1 MFSGV
6 KAPLRRMVVVMTAAV
21 LFATCSLAYAQSS
34 VLVFGDSLSA
44 GYGLARGEGWVALL
58 RERLEAS
65 DAHVK
70 VVNASVS
77 GETSAGGR
85 GRLDA
90 ALDRHDPD
98 VVILELGAND
108 GLRALPVEKMKANLR
123 AMIDASRKS
132 GAKVLLLGM
141 RIPSNYGKRYA
152 EDFHQAFVSLAEETD
167 VAFVPFFLAPIAT
180 DRSNFQDDGVH
191 PNADAQPAML
201 DAVWPELAPFIGAQV
216 GAPTMQ

>member
-1 MFSGV
+1 
-6 KAPLRRMVVVMTAAV
+6 MVVVMTAAV

>member
-1 MFSGV
+1 
-6 KAPLRRMVVVMTAAV
+6 MVVVVTAAV

-65 DAHVK
+65 DADVK

-90 ALDRHDPD
+90 ALERHDPD

-108 GLRALPVEKMKANLR
+108 GLRALPVAKMKANLR
-123 AMIDASRKS
+123 AMIDASQAS

-152 EDFHQAFVSLAEETD
+152 DNFHQAFVSLADETD
-167 VAFVPFFLAPIAT
+167 VAFVPFFLAPIAA
-180 DRSNFQDDGVH
+180 DRSNFQNDGVH

-201 DAVWPELAPFIGAQV
+201 EEIWPELAPLLGADLKTP
-216 GAPTMQ
+216 ATP

>member
-1 MFSGV
+1 
-6 KAPLRRMVVVMTAAV
+6 MVVALTAAT
-21 LFATCSLAYAQSS
+21 LFATCSFAYAQSS

-44 GYGLARGEGWVALL
+44 GYGLARGDGWVALMQ
-58 RERLEAS
+58 ERLAEN
-65 DAHVK
+65 DADVK

-90 ALDRHDPD
+90 ALERHDPD

-108 GLRALPVEKMKANLR
+108 GLRALPIAKMKTNLG
-123 AMIDASRKS
+123 AMIDASRAS

-141 RIPSNYGKRYA
+141 RIPTNYGKRYA
-152 EDFHQAFVSLAEETD
+152 DNFHQAFVSLAKETD
-167 VAFVPFFLAPIAT
+167 VAFVPFFLDPIAR

-191 PNADAQPAML
+191 PNADAQPAIL
-201 DAVWPELAPFIGAQV
+201 DEVWPALAPLLSADLEMP
-216 GAPTMQ
+216 AAS

>member
-1 MFSGV
+1 
-6 KAPLRRMVVVMTAAV
+6 MTAAV
-21 LFATCSLAYAQSS
+21 LFASSSLAYAQSS

-65 DAHVK
+65 DADVK

-90 ALDRHDPD
+90 ALARHEPD

-108 GLRALPVEKMKANLR
+108 GLRALPIAKMKTNLA
-123 AMIDASRKS
+123 AMIDASRES
-132 GAKVLLLGM
+132 GAEVLLLGM

-201 DAVWPELAPFIGAQV
+201 DEIWPELAPLLSADLDV
-216 GAPTMQ
+216 PAAP